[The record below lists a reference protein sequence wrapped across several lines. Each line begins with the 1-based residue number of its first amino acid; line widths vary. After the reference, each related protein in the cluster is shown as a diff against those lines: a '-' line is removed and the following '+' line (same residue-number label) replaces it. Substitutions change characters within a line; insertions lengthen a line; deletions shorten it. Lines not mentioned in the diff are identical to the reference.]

1 VQAAYDTTVRLA
13 TFRGDPHF
21 VGNTI
26 VAIDLPPTRMGNY
39 KLSATSPA
47 GATGVINNG
56 VRCIRVTA
64 TDHVAAPLCDAQAG
78 TRLVQMEPYDIDDDA
93 RPQGTAYDMGA
104 DEYLAS
110 TAANVAVRLVARRLT
125 VTAAVKAS
133 RVVPPARSLVGGKAA
148 ETISG
153 ACPKCS
159 ATLQYRKG
167 NHGRVRSLHMRSTK
181 GKFTVRTRTLAPG
194 TYRYRVVIRNR
205 QTGRVHTSAW
215 RTLVV
220 SKHRKGSR

>member
-1 VQAAYDTTVRLA
+1 MQSAYDTTVRLA
-13 TFRGDPHF
+13 PFRGDPHF
-21 VGNTI
+21 VGGTI
-26 VAIDLPPTRMGNY
+26 VAVDLPPTRMGNY

-47 GATGVINNG
+47 GATGVIDNG

-78 TRLVQMEPYDIDDDA
+78 TKLVQMEPYDIDDDA
-93 RPQGTAYDMGA
+93 RPQGTAYDMGS
-104 DEYLAS
+104 DEYLAA
-110 TAANVAVRLVARRLT
+110 TAANVAVRLTARRLT
-125 VTAAVKAS
+125 VTAAVTAS
-133 RVVPPARSLVGGKAA
+133 RIVSPARSLVGGKAA
-148 ETISG
+148 EIISG
-153 ACPKCS
+153 SCPKCS

-167 NHGRVRSLHMRSTK
+167 NHGRVRSLHMRSAR

-194 TYRYRVVIRNR
+194 RYRYRVVIRNR

-220 SKHRKGSR
+220 SKHRKGTR